1 MTLKFTFTVR
11 AILVSLSFTDPVFA
25 SKHNLKDHKI
35 NRNIYPKYWERQAEI
50 NSIEPDQMLQ
60 NAASDK
66 GLHCFPMN
74 QQFLDTLEG

>member
-35 NRNIYPKYWERQAEI
+35 NQNIYPKYWERQADV
-50 NSIEPDQMLQ
+50 NSIEPDQ
-60 NAASDK
+60 